1 MSWLGQVLMQ
11 VTTTGTES
19 NTISTGW
26 EPNEENEDERDKHIS
41 FSGSGIDDDEDFI
54 ASTSKNNRLQ

>member
-1 MSWLGQVLMQ
+1 MQ

>member
-1 MSWLGQVLMQ
+1 MQ

-19 NTISTGW
+19 NTSPASW
-26 EPNEENEDERDKHIS
+26 EPNEENEDETDKSPS

-54 ASTSKNNRLQ
+54 SSTSKNNQIQ